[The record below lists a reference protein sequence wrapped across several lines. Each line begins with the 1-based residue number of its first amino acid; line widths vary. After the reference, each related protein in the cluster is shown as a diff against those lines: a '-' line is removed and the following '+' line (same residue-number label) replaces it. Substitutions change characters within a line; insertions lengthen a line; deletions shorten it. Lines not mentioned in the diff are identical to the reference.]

1 MGITERRERQKA
13 ELRET
18 ILAAASRI
26 MAEEGWSA
34 LTMRK
39 IADAIEYSPA
49 TIYLHFESRDEIAMQ
64 LVRDGFAAL
73 LAHMEPATRVA
84 DPRERIAL
92 LGRCYVD
99 FARARPQTYRLIFM
113 EDERFAEQ
121 VMARFKETEDA
132 DGGAFAFLTA
142 TVNELIHDGTF
153 VALPPDTVAGLL
165 WAALHGIASLKISCV
180 TYPFPG
186 DTKEPANVM
195 IDALVRGF
203 SRKPDARP

>member
-13 ELRET
+13 ELRDT

-26 MAEEGWSA
+26 MAEDGFA
-34 LTMRK
+34 GLTMRK

-64 LVRDGFAAL
+64 LVRDG
-73 LAHMEPATRVA
+73 LASGLANLVRAPGGA
-84 DPRERIAL
+84 DPRERLAT

-99 FARARPQTYRLIFM
+99 FARTQPQTYRLIFM

-121 VMARFKETEDA
+121 VMARLKETEDA
-132 DGGAFAFLTA
+132 DGGAFEFLTA
-142 TVNELIHDGTF
+142 TVNALIDDGTF
-153 VALPPDTVAGLL
+153 VALSADLIAGLL
-165 WAALHGIASLKISCV
+165 WSALHGIASLKISCA
-180 TYPFPG
+180 TYPFPS
-186 DTKEPANVM
+186 DTDEPARVM

-203 SRKPDARP
+203 SR

>member
-1 MGITERRERQKA
+1 
-13 ELRET
+13 
-18 ILAAASRI
+18 
-26 MAEEGWSA
+26 
-34 LTMRK
+34 MRK
-39 IADAIEYSPA
+39 IAESIEYSPA

-84 DPRERIAL
+84 DARERIAT

-99 FARARPQTYRLIFM
+99 FARAQPQTYRLIFM

-121 VMARFKETEDA
+121 VMARVKETEDA

-142 TVNELIHDGTF
+142 TVRELIDDGTF
-153 VALPPDTVAGLL
+153 VALPADTIAGLM
-165 WAALHGIASLKISCV
+165 WSALHGIASLKISCA

-186 DTKEPANVM
+186 DTDGPARTMV
-195 IDALVRGF
+195 DALVRGF
-203 SRKPDARP
+203 SRRPDARP